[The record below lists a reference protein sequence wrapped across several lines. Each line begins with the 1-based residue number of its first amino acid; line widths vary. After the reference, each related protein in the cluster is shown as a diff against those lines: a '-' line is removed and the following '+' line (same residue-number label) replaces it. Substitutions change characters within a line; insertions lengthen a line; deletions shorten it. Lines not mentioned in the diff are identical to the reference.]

1 MSSNG
6 HVVAATWSAA
16 DFTDLDALNEPVL
29 VDIFEGT
36 KPPVL
41 IDPRGYE
48 QFVFL
53 GDMGNP
59 LIAEA
64 VAVHQAEQREIQRAP
79 DAAWVDRAVEI
90 RAVNDK
96 ILAAILVAPK
106 YCPRERLQHGRPPA
120 GQLWWGSFNDTQ
132 RRLLV
137 DFWHSGIEAL
147 KSVRAAAG
155 PDEPAIRGG
164 DGLPPTAQPD
174 PDSASPAVGAVDAGR
189 SGTPLAERAG
199 DGREDSGSLSNTSPR
214 SPDWGD
220 RGRPVALND
229 RRDTVGG

>member
-1 MSSNG
+1 MSGNG

-16 DFTDLDALNEPVL
+16 DFTDLEALNEPVL
-29 VDIFEGT
+29 VDIFEGR

-41 IDPRGYE
+41 VDPRGYE

-79 DAAWVDRAVEI
+79 EAAWVDRAVEI

-96 ILAAILVAPK
+96 ILAAILVAPR
-106 YCPRERLQHGRPPA
+106 YCPRERLVNGRPPA

-147 KSVRAAAG
+147 KSVRAAPP
-155 PDEPAIRGG
+155 PDAHATHASVGVSPA
-164 DGLPPTAQPD
+164 AE
-174 PDSASPAVGAVDAGR
+174 PDSPAPSAALGGVDAGR
-189 SGTPLAERAG
+189 SSAVLVERAG
-199 DGREDSGSLSNTSPR
+199 DRGEGSLR
-214 SPDWGD
+214 
-220 RGRPVALND
+220 V
-229 RRDTVGG
+229 V

>member
-1 MSSNG
+1 MQSNG

-16 DFTDLDALNEPVL
+16 DFADLEHLNEPVL
-29 VDIFEGT
+29 VDIFEG
-36 KPPVL
+36 KRPPVL

-64 VAVHQAEQREIQRAP
+64 VAMHQAEQREIQRAP
-79 DAAWVDRAVEI
+79 ETAWVDRAIEI

-96 ILAAILVAPK
+96 ILAAILVEPR
-106 YCPRERLQHGRPPA
+106 YCPRARLINGRPPA

-147 KSVRAAAG
+147 KSVRAPAV
-155 PDEPAIRGG
+155 PDAPPAHDG
-164 DGLPPTAQPD
+164 DGVSPTAEPHPD
-174 PDSASPAVGAVDAGR
+174 PARAALGGLAAGR
-189 SGTPLAERAG
+189 SGAALVERAG
-199 DGREDSGSLSNTSPR
+199 DRGEGGSLR
-214 SPDWGD
+214 A
-220 RGRPVALND
+220 VQ
-229 RRDTVGG
+229 